1 MNQAFF
7 EKVCVCVCVS
17 DRPTDRHRG
26 QHHGTLREGH
36 RPRDSVENDLQGN
49 FGSNIIV
56 DVIFTCSA
64 IVFR

>member
-1 MNQAFF
+1 MRA
-7 EKVCVCVCVS
+7 CVRPT
-17 DRPTDRHRG
+17 DRPTD

-49 FGSNIIV
+49 FGPNIIV

-64 IVFR
+64 IAFR